1 MGTVAPSQPP
11 LPPPSQNA
19 IANKLA
25 TPATRL
31 SVLLFTDIVG
41 STQLK
46 STLGTAVYT
55 RLLQRHNELFD
66 AGLRE
71 CPGAQS
77 IKHTGDGY
85 FASFTTASDAV
96 RFALKF
102 QARMGIEPWD
112 PRPLKTR
119 VGIHIGEVALVDM
132 AGRAD
137 VIGLSADVAARIMS
151 LAMGGQ
157 ILLTM
162 LLPPRQAC
170 RLRKGP
176 PRRPPRSRGHPRLAP
191 RHGPGHPRPSRLGPR
206 EKAR

>member
-1 MGTVAPSQPP
+1 MGTVAPP
-11 LPPPSQNA
+11 QNELA
-19 IANKLA
+19 AKLA

-31 SVLLFTDIVG
+31 AVLLFTDIVG

-71 CPGAQS
+71 CAGAQS

-85 FASFTTASDAV
+85 FASFPTASDAV
-96 RFALKF
+96 RFALMF
-102 QARMGIEPWD
+102 QARMGLEPWE

-137 VIGLSADVAARIMS
+137 VIGFSAAGAARLMWR
-151 LAMGGQ
+151 AGGGQ
-157 ILLTM
+157 ILLP
-162 LLPPRQAC
+162 LQAFNDARQFVNHAPEVLKNAPP
-170 RLRKGP
+170 LRWI
-176 PRRPPRSRGHPRLAP
+176 A
-191 RHGPGHPRPSRLGPR
+191 HGPYLFKGG
-206 EKAR
+206 